1 MVNGPLVGGNG
12 VEAGRGFD
20 VVTVTAGKDCD
31 ALVVGA
37 SVDGIDLN
45 PAISNNPTEA
55 FEELVVVKVLM
66 TNDAP
71 PMLVML
77 PETT

>member
-12 VEAGRGFD
+12 VEAGRGFG
-20 VVTVTAGKDCD
+20 VVTAGKDCD

-55 FEELVVVKVLM
+55 FEELVVVKVL
-66 TNDAP
+66 TAKDAP
-71 PMLVML
+71 PILVML

>member
-12 VEAGRGFD
+12 VEAGRGCCE
-20 VVTVTAGKDCD
+20 VV
-31 ALVVGA
+31 VVGA
-37 SVDGIDLN
+37 SVDGTDLN

-71 PMLVML
+71 PILVML